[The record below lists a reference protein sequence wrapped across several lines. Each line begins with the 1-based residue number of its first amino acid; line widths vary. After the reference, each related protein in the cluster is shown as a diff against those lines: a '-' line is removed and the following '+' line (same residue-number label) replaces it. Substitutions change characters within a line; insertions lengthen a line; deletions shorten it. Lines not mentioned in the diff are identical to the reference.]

1 MILTDWL
8 DLEHQTPIVYDE
20 DDMFGDDI
28 ALDDLLE
35 ISSLTKASSLP
46 NNLKYK
52 ESLLIEETGSI
63 LNRVESSTPK
73 PEVHIQTETS
83 SR

>member
-1 MILTDWL
+1 
-8 DLEHQTPIVYDE
+8 
-20 DDMFGDDI
+20 MFGDDI

-35 ISSLTKASSLP
+35 ISSLTNAPSLP
-46 NNLKYK
+46 NHKKYE
-52 ESLLIEETGSI
+52 ESLLIEKTGSI

-73 PEVHIQTETS
+73 PKVHIQTETS